1 MNLGFIRLVA
11 RDTDHEN
18 ERCGRG
24 WHHKYPPAFSY
35 APHAGLLPQGDFFQA
50 ECVILDQDEKVD
62 KRHIQRGGDGLY
74 SRMVA
79 YRFTGPGYFTIES
92 LLNMAE
98 DYKREH
104 AKAAARQRQNGG
116 KKAKTQPKLPFRRE
130 SYQYSELRRS
140 TRRRA

>member
-1 MNLGFIRLVA
+1 M
-11 RDTDHEN
+11 
-18 ERCGRG
+18 
-24 WHHKYPPAFSY
+24 
-35 APHAGLLPQGDFFQA
+35 
-50 ECVILDQDEKVD
+50 ILDKDEKVD
-62 KRHIQRGGDGLY
+62 RRHIKRGDDGLY

-104 AKAAARQRQNGG
+104 AKAAALQRQNGG

-130 SYQYSELRRS
+130 DYEYSELRRS
-140 TRRRA
+140 TRRRS